1 MYIIVVSGGRIG
13 FHLAENLRQRNHTVV
28 LIERNPEICQRI
40 AEKLDVVVIQ
50 GDGCDT
56 HCLEQ
61 AGIERAEVIAAVTN
75 KDEDNLIICQLAKEK
90 FNIRRTIARVN
101 NPKKEHLFHHLGV
114 DIPINS
120 TSLIAKV
127 IEEES
132 SFEDISQLI
141 SLKKGKLVVV
151 KINLPEN
158 SPVLNQPIKEIKIP
172 SDTVIISV
180 MRRDDFVIPHGETVL
195 EAGDDL
201 LAITKIEKEKEL
213 LKFFLG
219 KGNDKI
225 KDKKTT

>member
-1 MYIIVVSGGRIG
+1 
-13 FHLAENLRQRNHTVV
+13 
-28 LIERNPEICQRI
+28 
-40 AEKLDVVVIQ
+40 
-50 GDGCDT
+50 
-56 HCLEQ
+56 
-61 AGIERAEVIAAVTN
+61 
-75 KDEDNLIICQLAKEK
+75 
-90 FNIRRTIARVN
+90 
-101 NPKKEHLFHHLGV
+101 
-114 DIPINS
+114 
-120 TSLIAKV
+120 V